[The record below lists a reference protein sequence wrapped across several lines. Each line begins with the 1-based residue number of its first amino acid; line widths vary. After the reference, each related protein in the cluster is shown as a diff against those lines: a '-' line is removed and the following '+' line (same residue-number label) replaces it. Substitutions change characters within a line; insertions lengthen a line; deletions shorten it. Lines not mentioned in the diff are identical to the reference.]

1 MTVRH
6 VLAREAAR
14 FKAIRL
20 QSLQADPEGFSST
33 YEREVA
39 LPEDWWRSR
48 AALSE
53 AGEDQRIF
61 VAADEGDRWLGLAL
75 ARRDERGV
83 AVLNAMWVAPE
94 GRGRGAATALCD
106 ACATWARERGFD
118 SIDVEVFADNAPGRR
133 LYEGAGFV
141 AHGADTHELPLTLRR
156 AL

>member
-6 VLAREAAR
+6 VLAHEAAR

-20 QSLQADPEGFSST
+20 RSLQADPEGFSST
-33 YEREVA
+33 YEREIA
-39 LPEDWWRSR
+39 LPEDWWTSR

-53 AGEDQRIF
+53 ADEQQRIF
-61 VAADEGDRWLGLAL
+61 VVADEDDRWVGLAL

-83 AVLNAMWVAPE
+83 AVLNAMWVAPD

-106 ACATWARERGFD
+106 ACATWARERGFA

-133 LYEGAGFV
+133 LYEAAGFV
-141 AHGADTHELPLTLRR
+141 AHGDDAHELLTLRR

>member
-1 MTVRH
+1 MTIRH
-6 VLAREAAR
+6 VLAHEAAR
-14 FKAIRL
+14 LKAIRL
-20 QSLQADPEGFSST
+20 QSLQADPQGFSST

-39 LPEDWWRSR
+39 LPEDWWTSR

-53 AGEDQRIF
+53 AGEEQRIF
-61 VAADEGDRWLGLAL
+61 VVEEDDRWLGLAL

-118 SIDVEVFADNAPGRR
+118 SIDVEVFAGNAAGRR
-133 LYEGAGFV
+133 LYEAAGFV
-141 AHGADTHELPLTLRR
+141 AQGGDTQELLPLRR